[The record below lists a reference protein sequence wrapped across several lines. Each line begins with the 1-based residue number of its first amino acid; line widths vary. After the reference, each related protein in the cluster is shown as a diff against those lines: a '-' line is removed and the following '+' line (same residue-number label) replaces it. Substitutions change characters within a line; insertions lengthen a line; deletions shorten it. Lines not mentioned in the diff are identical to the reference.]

1 MESLSLWIDEFPIT
15 YKLHQVKFT
24 EILPYF
30 LTFHSDQAPISHLV
44 YYFFYHLFPFL
55 FGEIDNLRWVSV
67 LIGTLNIFLVYLV
80 GKITFSERVG
90 LFSAFLFAVSP
101 YHALFAQLIRPY
113 IFVESFSIASLLV
126 TVRLIKNASFI
137 NLLLWVI
144 INILLL
150 LSHLMMVLLV
160 VIEIFFLSLYAYSRG
175 TIKKTLAYITILTLL
190 SLFIP
195 MYFMSRSVPIYTI
208 EDDYLMRPSNIFT
221 IFADLLGDDAILAT
235 EPFFH
240 QGQSS
245 KIIPGYWIK
254 ELVNLHFIF
263 DTILMVISFVS
274 LGLVISK
281 IIQQFKSSITEIYHK
296 RFWEYLLHLTEED
309 LFLIFFIAVVV
320 LPISAIVVM
329 SFLRPCYQTRYT
341 LYSSIGLYILVSY
354 AIGMNES
361 KGVKKILIFWLLISI
376 LYQSFIAGLST
387 KTTNFKQMTRVLK
400 SKISDGDG
408 IFSMGMFYLTTP
420 ITNEIIAYYLKSPI
434 EKVTPVYSVRDFM
447 KKSKE
452 FFLSSGENKFSI
464 WLIIEPYVFKFPNE
478 NVIEYILWKSK
489 INFEKYFFPG
499 MNGLW
504 LYRLQKTEHSFSEE
518 VEVPEFVD
526 YSCWL
531 KKIKEVAPNYDL
543 NKVREKLREL
553 IDFYAPPT
561 IMFFNYVAWCALD
574 RGDAE
579 FAEICARCA
588 ISLNPNVP
596 WGYHSLAV
604 SLMEQGRKAEGIDA
618 MNKCKQKDRTS
629 YHSRKY
635 YPIFEKLYGEN
646 DVNLARILIRTLE
659 SEGGYIPIVYKRK
672 ANII

>member
-1 MESLSLWIDEFPIT
+1 M
-15 YKLHQVKFT
+15 KFS

-30 LTFHSDQAPISHLV
+30 FAFHSDQVPISHMV
-44 YYFFYHLFPFL
+44 YYLFYHLFPFL

-80 GKITFSERVG
+80 GKTTFSEKVG
-90 LFSAFLFAVSP
+90 LFSAFLLAVSP
-101 YHALFAQLIRPY
+101 YHSLFAQLIRPY
-113 IFVESFSIASLLV
+113 IFMEFFSIVSLLV

-144 INILLL
+144 MNILLL
-150 LSHLMMVLLV
+150 HSHIMMILLV
-160 VIEIFFLSLYAYSRG
+160 VIEIFFLSLYAYYHG
-175 TIKKTLAYITILTLL
+175 TIKKTLGYIVILIPLF
-190 SLFIP
+190 LFIP
-195 MYFMSRSVPIYTI
+195 IYFMTRSIPIYTI
-208 EDDYLMRPSNIFT
+208 EDDFLMRPSNVFT

-245 KIIPGYWIK
+245 KIIPGNWIK
-254 ELVNLHFIF
+254 ELVNLHLIF
-263 DTILMVISFVS
+263 DTILMLISSVS
-274 LGLVISK
+274 LGFVIFK
-281 IIQQFKSSITEIYHK
+281 VIQRFKLPITEKYHK
-296 RFWEYLLHLTEED
+296 KFGGYLLHLTEED
-309 LFLIFFIAVVV
+309 LFLIFFIVVVV
-320 LPISAIVVM
+320 LPISVIVLI

-354 AIGMNES
+354 TIGMIES

-376 LYQSFIAGLST
+376 LYQSFIAGLSF
-387 KTTNFKQMTRVLK
+387 KTTNFKQMTEVLK
-400 SKISDGDG
+400 SKISDGDV

-420 ITNEIIAYYLKSPI
+420 ITNETIAYYLKSPI
-434 EKVTPVYSVRDFM
+434 EKITPVYSVRDFM
-447 KKSKE
+447 KRSKE

-464 WLIIEPYVFKFPNE
+464 WLIIEPYVFRFPNE
-478 NVIEYILWKSK
+478 NVIDYILWKSK
-489 INFEKYFFPG
+489 ISFEKYFFPG

-543 NKVREKLREL
+543 NKAREKLKEL

-561 IMFFNYVAWCALD
+561 VMFLNYVAWCALD

-604 SLMEQGRKAEGIDA
+604 SLMEQGKKGEGIEA
-618 MNKCKQKDRTS
+618 MNKCKLKDRSS
-629 YHSRKY
+629 YHSTKY
-635 YPIFEKLYGEN
+635 YPIFEKLYIEN
-646 DVNLARILIRTLE
+646 DVSLARILIRTLE